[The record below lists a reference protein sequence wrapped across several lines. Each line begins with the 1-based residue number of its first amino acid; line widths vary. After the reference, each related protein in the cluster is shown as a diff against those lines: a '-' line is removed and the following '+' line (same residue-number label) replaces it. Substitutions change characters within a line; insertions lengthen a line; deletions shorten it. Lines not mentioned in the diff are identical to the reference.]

1 MTDATPPRS
10 SPIESAAPG
19 EGASGAD
26 VNGIDPNV
34 GRRRLLEIR
43 CGFAEL
49 ARQEADAAEA
59 RVIETRRACDAQFGS
74 LVESQAVLDL
84 GGSQA
89 AKEEA
94 HRAFRKAV
102 AAARERSHVEAAATA
117 WLSEINRANGIMR
130 TAQQGIRHERDAVEL
145 LRDQLERLTVTAEA
159 SRTMAGSAAKAC
171 REAEEALAAS
181 EAGPTPE
188 IAATPEAPEAVAGSV
203 AWPSLA
209 AALAVGASS
218 PDLAEAPPDLAEAP
232 PDLAEAPPDLAE
244 DPPDQLVV
252 DPASVHA
259 QAIVRLLRRD
269 NAALTMIVDRLAS
282 DPAARSRWQFLL
294 SNFVDAV
301 AAAAIDDGFFDFAE
315 GSLFWDLFDSEQARE
330 VARGLAALGFR
341 YDGMGGFADGRV
353 PGQRDLALAV
363 GQAGMNPGRIRFWPH
378 PAEAAELFRNV
389 RVASDSY
396 IAYRAPALTLGQLVQ
411 ILGRR
416 AEMLTD
422 LWNDWP
428 RVRPLLFT
436 TSGG

>member
-1 MTDATPPRS
+1 
-10 SPIESAAPG
+10 
-19 EGASGAD
+19 
-26 VNGIDPNV
+26 
-34 GRRRLLEIR
+34 
-43 CGFAEL
+43 
-49 ARQEADAAEA
+49 
-59 RVIETRRACDAQFGS
+59 
-74 LVESQAVLDL
+74 
-84 GGSQA
+84 
-89 AKEEA
+89 
-94 HRAFRKAV
+94 
-102 AAARERSHVEAAATA
+102 
-117 WLSEINRANGIMR
+117 
-130 TAQQGIRHERDAVEL
+130 L

-218 PDLAEAPPDLAEAP
+218 PDLAEAPPDLAEGP
-232 PDLAEAPPDLAE
+232 PDLAEASPDLAE
-244 DPPDQLVV
+244 ASPDLAEASPDQLVV
-252 DPASVHA
+252 DPASRHA

-378 PAEAAELFRNV
+378 PAETAELFRNV

-396 IAYRAPALTLGQLVQ
+396 IAYRAPALTLGQLVHM
-411 ILGRR
+411 LGRR

-428 RVRPLLFT
+428 QVRPLLFT